1 MSHPGPFDAGPRSA
15 SAGRR
20 LWALPALAA
29 LLMAG
34 LPAWTAAP
42 GGAPASAASSAG
54 ETPVAA
60 SASGSVPASAP
71 ATTASA
77 PADTKADTKAETKAV
92 QPAGVISS
100 IALPPG
106 PACRA
111 PVKPPCIDP
120 SPLSLERL
128 PETLPRGRQGLA
140 YLRVIQAE
148 GGQAPYVYTV
158 VDGQPPAGIELTP
171 QGLLQGTPTQVQ
183 RSRFVVAV
191 RDAVGR
197 QAQQAYVLQV
207 LPAPQKTAPAAR
219 PASSPTPLQQ
229 VDLKQVAGSA
239 LPRPDMI
246 VYQLQPAQ
254 LDELKTIYTPSEAAP
269 APAAEGAAPGAGTTA
284 GTTAATTAGTTAGT
298 SAPAPSGNPAEQPT
312 PAAPPMDWSEAQQT
326 QLQHWL
332 APVMGVEYP
341 SRALFLAAVNA
352 LACEQVESLLNIES
366 QRTGRPRVKPASGA
380 RTCEQRLTE
389 ARQRAEA
396 PDKAAAS
403 GGAVPP
409 KTPATAAPPAAAASA
424 AKGGAGMPTD
434 ALPEWL
440 LPGPLAVWL
449 AKAAAQP
456 RVLDPLPRAASAAS
470 AAWKAEA
477 GCDCVNV
484 RERQT
489 LYAIAP
495 TWQPGID
502 AEPLDYSLIHR
513 LTAFGFS
520 LQQLLQR
527 KATPPGE
534 DPDLKQRL
542 AFIETA
548 RRHDTRVDLGIY
560 HQDWRFLEDTLPQQR
575 ERQVQ
580 RLLDDVPRQA
590 RLWLDAPL
598 PGFSARWKAY
608 LPGFGSV
615 QRLGDGITLYFDNT
629 PSDEQSA
636 AFRNF
641 GEFYPQFVKR
651 MAEAMGENPK
661 RSYSL
666 NLLIN
671 LEQIK
676 TGGAMSVARLFELL
690 KAVEKPQE
698 VNGRIVET
706 SSDTYQRGSN
716 VVLRFLVF
724 LPEPSSES
732 KKQLRRL
739 IEESPA
745 LKGADRR
752 IFLRSVVPLL
762 VLPQR
767 NAQQYEDDVVYVQD
781 NFDGIGFWPAPLID
795 SQITAEQR
803 HTLRRVFVTDPPSS
817 LSEAVCGVV
826 CPNRWALRL
835 LLELLL
841 LAGVLTWAAFQWNC
855 EWRAKYGRLALLAG
869 IPPVIVGAALL
880 QCDPA
885 LAGVRNSNA
894 QLVTLIAIPVVAA
907 LAALLKRKVE
917 KP

>member
-1 MSHPGPFDAGPRSA
+1 MSHPGPSHAAARPAPTR
-15 SAGRR
+15 RR
-20 LWALPALAA
+20 LWALPALAG

-42 GGAPASAASSAG
+42 AGPATGTPAAASASAPASAG
-54 ETPVAA
+54 ETAKAA
-60 SASGSVPASAP
+60 SASAPAAVLATSGAASAP
-71 ATTASA
+71 AA
-77 PADTKADTKAETKAV
+77 AETQAV

-120 SPLSLERL
+120 HPLSLERL

-148 GGQAPYVYTV
+148 GGQAPYAYTV

-171 QGLLQGTPTQVQ
+171 QGLLQGTPSQVQ
-183 RSRFVVAV
+183 RSRFVVMV

-197 QAQQAYVLQV
+197 QAQQAYLLQV
-207 LPAPQKTAPAAR
+207 LPAPQKSAPPAR

-229 VDLKQVAGSA
+229 VDLKQVAGA
-239 LPRPDMI
+239 GLPRPDMI

-254 LDELKTIYTPSEAAP
+254 LDELKTIYTVPEPAPAGDGAALPPAAP
-269 APAAEGAAPGAGTTA
+269 ASPPA
-284 GTTAATTAGTTAGT
+284 
-298 SAPAPSGNPAEQPT
+298 APSGLPAEQPT
-312 PAAPPMDWSEAQQT
+312 PTAPPMDWSEAQQT

-352 LACEQVESLLNIES
+352 LACEQVDALLNIES
-366 QRTGRPRVKPASGA
+366 QRTGRPRVRPAPGA

-396 PDKAAAS
+396 QEKAAATGPVAAARTPS
-403 GGAVPP
+403 AAPSAAPP
-409 KTPATAAPPAAAASA
+409 PPATASA
-424 AKGGAGMPTD
+424 AGKSGTALPTEG
-434 ALPEWL
+434 LPEWL
-440 LPGPLAVWL
+440 LPGPLGVWL

-456 RVLDPLPRAASAAS
+456 RVLDPLPRAAPAAS

-484 RERQT
+484 SERQT

-502 AEPLDYSLIHR
+502 AEALDYSLIHR

-520 LQQLLQR
+520 LPQLLQR

-575 ERQVQ
+575 ERYVQ

-615 QRLGDGITLYFDNT
+615 QRLGDGLTLYFDNT
-629 PSDEQSA
+629 PSDEQSV

-651 MAEAMGENPK
+651 LAGAMGENPQ

-676 TGGAMSVARLFELL
+676 TGGAMSVSRLFELL

-706 SSDTYQRGSN
+706 SSDAYKRGSN

-767 NAQQYEDDVVYVQD
+767 NPQQYEDDLVYVQD
-781 NFDGIGFWPAPLID
+781 NFDGIGFWPAPLMD

-803 HTLRRVFVTDPPSS
+803 HTLRRVFVTDPPSP

-841 LAGVLTWAAFQWNC
+841 LAGVLTWVAFQWNC

-885 LAGVRNSNA
+885 LAGIRNSNA
-894 QLVTLIAIPVVAA
+894 QLVTLIAMPVIAA

>member
-1 MSHPGPFDAGPRSA
+1 MSHSGPFTAAARPAPTR
-15 SAGRR
+15 RR
-20 LWALPALAA
+20 LWALPALAG

-42 GGAPASAASSAG
+42 ASPA
-54 ETPVAA
+54 
-60 SASGSVPASAP
+60 SVPASASETAKAASASTP
-71 ATTASA
+71 ALPASGTASA
-77 PADTKADTKAETKAV
+77 PAAAETQAV

-111 PVKPPCIDP
+111 PVKPPCVDP
-120 SPLSLERL
+120 HPLSLERL
-128 PETLPRGRQGLA
+128 PETLPRGRQGIA

-158 VDGQPPAGIELTP
+158 VDGQPPAGLELTP

-183 RSRFVVAV
+183 RSRFVVMV

-197 QAQQAYVLQV
+197 QAQQAYLLQV
-207 LPAPQKTAPAAR
+207 LPAPQKSAPAASAAR

-229 VDLKQVAGSA
+229 VDLKQVAGSG

-254 LDELKTIYTPSEAAP
+254 LDELKTIYTPSESAP
-269 APAAEGAAPGAGTTA
+269 APAADGAAPGSGTAA
-284 GTTAATTAGTTAGT
+284 GTTAATTAGT
-298 SAPAPSGNPAEQPT
+298 PAGNPAEQPT

-352 LACEQVESLLNIES
+352 LACDQVESLLNIES
-366 QRTGRPRVKPASGA
+366 QRTGRPRVKPAPGA

-396 PDKAAAS
+396 PEKAAAS

-456 RVLDPLPRAASAAS
+456 RVLDPLPRAAPAAS
-470 AAWKAEA
+470 AAWKADA

-520 LQQLLQR
+520 LPQLLQR

-548 RRHDTRVDLGIY
+548 RRHDTRIDLGIY
-560 HQDWRFLEDTLPQQR
+560 HQDWRFLDDSLPQQR
-575 ERQVQ
+575 ERYVQ
-580 RLLDDVPRQA
+580 RLLDDVPHQA

-598 PGFSARWKAY
+598 PGFAARWKAY

-615 QRLGDGITLYFDNT
+615 QRLGDGLTLYFDNT

-641 GEFYPQFVKR
+641 GEFYPQFVKH
-651 MAEAMGENPK
+651 MADAMGESPQ

-706 SSDTYQRGSN
+706 SSDSYQRGSN

-724 LPEPSSES
+724 LPEPSSDS

-767 NAQQYEDDVVYVQD
+767 NPQQYEDDVVYVQD

-795 SQITAEQR
+795 SQISAEQR

-841 LAGVLTWAAFQWNC
+841 LAGLLTWVAFQWNC

-885 LAGVRNSNA
+885 LAGIRNSNA
-894 QLVTLIAIPVVAA
+894 QLVTLIAIPVIAA